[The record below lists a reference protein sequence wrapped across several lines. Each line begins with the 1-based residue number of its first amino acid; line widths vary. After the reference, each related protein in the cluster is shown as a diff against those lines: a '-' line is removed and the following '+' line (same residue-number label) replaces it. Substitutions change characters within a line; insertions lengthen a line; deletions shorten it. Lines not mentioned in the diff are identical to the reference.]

1 MSERFRIA
9 STKSGA
15 IDIVFFIGRLDAV
28 SSVKAEEFL
37 SDLIQNG
44 SRQIGI
50 HGGELSYLSSA
61 GLRVILGSMIKIREL
76 GGDIR
81 LSNLKPD
88 IREII
93 SMCGFDDIFAIYSDD
108 TAIIASFGE

>member
-1 MSERFRIA
+1 M
-9 STKSGA
+9 
-15 IDIVFFIGRLDAV
+15 VFFIGRLDAV
-28 SSVKAEEFL
+28 SAVKAEEYL
-37 SDLIQNG
+37 RNLIQNG

-61 GLRVILGSMIKIREL
+61 GLRVILGSMMQIREL
-76 GGDIR
+76 GGDVR

-93 SMCGFDDIFAIYSDD
+93 SMCGFDDIFAIYPDD
-108 TAIIASFGE
+108 TAIIESFST